1 MGEQREGEREGE
13 MFKHICRSSLIRGW
27 ELFLLATGCFAPSKL
42 FLNYLLA
49 HIQGKQRTKKKQKK
63 KENKKKEG
71 KC

>member
-1 MGEQREGEREGE
+1 

-49 HIQGKQRTKKKQKK
+49 HIQGKERIKKKQKK
-63 KENKKKEG
+63 ERKQEKIK
-71 KC
+71 